1 MSFSICLLRDLCE
14 TLSQTPFA
22 SLSKYPRYGNGNT
35 YWNGPIIGSV
45 YCSYNT
51 VPLISFKTYHRG
63 YDKANTTGAVN
74 GSELLTFPDH
84 LTLPAVFTGD
94 CFVQSFSKLFCVVFC
109 GQLFIY
115 SIFFFWPIHRLVC
128 LSKTSSASPFGICIA
143 FSAVPHFRIC
153 FTYSGHI
160 YFLLCHCAV

>member
-1 MSFSICLLRDLCE
+1 MSFSICLLRSMWNTIPDPLCL
-14 TLSQTPFA
+14 TIKITALQQWKHVLKWTNN
-22 SLSKYPRYGNGNT
+22 R
-35 YWNGPIIGSV
+35 SV

-128 LSKTSSASPFGICIA
+128 FSKTSSASPFGICIA

-153 FTYSGHI
+153 FKYSGHI